1 MIITIISKV
10 RIKMAAV
17 SKRNIII
24 FYRRE
29 TNIPTRATYHLKTN
43 LKTMKSVN

>member
-1 MIITIISKV
+1 MIIAVISIV

-29 TNIPTRATYHLKTN
+29 TNIPTRATYHLKIS
-43 LKTMKSVN
+43 LKTMKLVN